1 MQAAGSKKVYKGV
14 RQEIIIVDFTITVT
28 ITVII
33 VFLTKV
39 WDAYKTIGRNEGM
52 MNGLYR
58 GEGSPLPFNNN
69 NIILREN
76 NVRS

>member
-14 RQEIIIVDFTITVT
+14 RQDTIIVDFTITV
-28 ITVII
+28 II
-33 VFLTKV
+33 VFIPKV

-58 GEGSPLPFNNN
+58 GEGSPLPLLLF
-69 NIILREN
+69 
-76 NVRS
+76 

>member
-14 RQEIIIVDFTITVT
+14 RQDTIIVDFTITA
-28 ITVII
+28 II
-33 VFLTKV
+33 VFIAKV

-58 GEGSPLPFNNN
+58 GEGSSLPLSLF
-69 NIILREN
+69 
-76 NVRS
+76 

>member
-33 VFLTKV
+33 VFIAKV

-58 GEGSPLPFNNN
+58 GEGSSLPLLF
-69 NIILREN
+69 
-76 NVRS
+76 

>member
-14 RQEIIIVDFTITVT
+14 RQEIIIVDFT

-58 GEGSPLPFNNN
+58 GEGSSLPLLLF
-69 NIILREN
+69 
-76 NVRS
+76 

>member
-14 RQEIIIVDFTITVT
+14 RQDTIIVDFTITV
-28 ITVII
+28 II
-33 VFLTKV
+33 EFITKV

-58 GEGSPLPFNNN
+58 GEGSSLPLLLF
-69 NIILREN
+69 
-76 NVRS
+76 